1 MKTITELKKTVLLSK
16 KESKELSQAY
26 AAILKQ
32 VEAQTVGVKNAETD
46 ELKLIIK
53 ACSKELKEQ
62 EQSKTSGAPYSEQT
76 IELCKLF
83 LNDLKPKTLSEQETI
98 DAINIFG
105 LSVRY
110 GKKSPPIF
118 FDLKQLGLW
127 VNEDNSRIFVQ

>member
-62 EQSKTSGAPYSEQT
+62 EQSKTAGAPYSEQT

-98 DAINIFG
+98 DAINKIKESNPEANKG
-105 LSVRY
+105 VIMGAL
-110 GKKSPPIF
+110 KKEYS
-118 FDLKQLGLW
+118 DLIDMKLA
-127 VNEDNSRIFVQ
+127 NSLI

>member
-76 IELCKLF
+76 IELCKLL

-98 DAINIFG
+98 DAINKIKELNPKANKG
-105 LSVRY
+105 VIMGAL
-110 GKKSPPIF
+110 KKEYS
-118 FDLKQLGLW
+118 DLIDMKLA
-127 VNEDNSRIFVQ
+127 NSLI

>member
-53 ACSKELKEQ
+53 ACNKELKEQ

-98 DAINIFG
+98 DAINKIKESNPEANKG
-105 LSVRY
+105 VIMGAL
-110 GKKSPPIF
+110 KKEYS
-118 FDLKQLGLW
+118 DLIDMKLA
-127 VNEDNSRIFVQ
+127 NSLI

>member
-53 ACSKELKEQ
+53 ACDKELKEQ

-76 IELCKLF
+76 IELCKL
-83 LNDLKPKTLSEQETI
+83 LLTDLKPKTLSEQETI
-98 DAINIFG
+98 DAINKIKESNPEANKG
-105 LSVRY
+105 VIMGAL
-110 GKKSPPIF
+110 KKEYS
-118 FDLKQLGLW
+118 DLIDMKLA
-127 VNEDNSRIFVQ
+127 NSLI

>member
-76 IELCKLF
+76 IELCKLL

-98 DAINIFG
+98 DAINKIKESNPEANKG
-105 LSVRY
+105 VIMGAL
-110 GKKSPPIF
+110 KKEYS
-118 FDLKQLGLW
+118 DLIDMKLA
-127 VNEDNSRIFVQ
+127 NSLI

>member
-76 IELCKLF
+76 IELCKLL
-83 LNDLKPKTLSEQETI
+83 LNDLKQKTLSEQETI
-98 DAINIFG
+98 DAINKIKESNPEANKG
-105 LSVRY
+105 VIMGAL
-110 GKKSPPIF
+110 KKEYS
-118 FDLKQLGLW
+118 DLIDMKLA
-127 VNEDNSRIFVQ
+127 NSLI

>member
-53 ACSKELKEQ
+53 ACNKELKEQ

-76 IELCKLF
+76 IELCKL
-83 LNDLKPKTLSEQETI
+83 LLTDLKPKTLSEQETI
-98 DAINIFG
+98 DAINKIKESNPEANKG
-105 LSVRY
+105 VIMGAL
-110 GKKSPPIF
+110 KKEYS
-118 FDLKQLGLW
+118 DLIDMRLA
-127 VNEDNSRIFVQ
+127 NSLI

>member
-16 KESKELSQAY
+16 KDSKELSQAY

-53 ACSKELKEQ
+53 ACNKELKEQ

-98 DAINIFG
+98 DAINKIKESNPEANKG
-105 LSVRY
+105 VIMGAL
-110 GKKSPPIF
+110 KKEYS
-118 FDLKQLGLW
+118 DLIDMKLA
-127 VNEDNSRIFVQ
+127 NSLI

>member
-53 ACSKELKEQ
+53 ACNKELKEQ

-76 IELCKLF
+76 IELCKLL

-98 DAINIFG
+98 DAINKIKESNPEANKG
-105 LSVRY
+105 VIMGAL
-110 GKKSPPIF
+110 KKEYS
-118 FDLKQLGLW
+118 DLIDMKLA
-127 VNEDNSRIFVQ
+127 NSLI

>member
-53 ACSKELKEQ
+53 ACNKELKEQ

-76 IELCKLF
+76 IELCKLL

-98 DAINIFG
+98 DAINKIKESNPEANKG
-105 LSVRY
+105 VIMGAL
-110 GKKSPPIF
+110 KKEYS
-118 FDLKQLGLW
+118 DLIDMRLANLL
-127 VNEDNSRIFVQ
+127 I

>member
-53 ACSKELKEQ
+53 ACNKELKEQ

-76 IELCKLF
+76 IELCKL
-83 LNDLKPKTLSEQETI
+83 LLTDLKPKTLSEQETI
-98 DAINIFG
+98 DAINKIKESNPEANKG
-105 LSVRY
+105 VIMGAL
-110 GKKSPPIF
+110 KKEYS
-118 FDLKQLGLW
+118 DLIDMKLA
-127 VNEDNSRIFVQ
+127 NSLI

>member
-53 ACSKELKEQ
+53 ACNKELKEQ
-62 EQSKTSGAPYSEQT
+62 EQSKTAGAPYSEQT
-76 IELCKLF
+76 IELCKLL

-98 DAINIFG
+98 DAINKIKESNPEANKG
-105 LSVRY
+105 VIMGAL
-110 GKKSPPIF
+110 KKEYS
-118 FDLKQLGLW
+118 DLIDMKLA
-127 VNEDNSRIFVQ
+127 NSLI

>member
-76 IELCKLF
+76 IELCKL
-83 LNDLKPKTLSEQETI
+83 LLTDLKPKTLSEQETI
-98 DAINIFG
+98 DAINKIKESNPEANKG
-105 LSVRY
+105 VIMGAL
-110 GKKSPPIF
+110 KKEYS
-118 FDLKQLGLW
+118 DLIDMKLA
-127 VNEDNSRIFVQ
+127 NSLI